1 MQIRCCIYIHFTS
14 HIFMYIKNQV
24 PTMILNLLNKNQCSD
39 SHDTYI
45 PTFIWYIFSTII
57 VSTTNI
63 HYYNYIL
70 MASVFQHCSLII
82 NNRIC
87 SLFRDWFEYHKNT
100 TSSQIYKNKVL
111 SNLKAASNVTTIY
124 IHSLILTCITGKLF
138 FTSITF
144 LLQII
149 LITESGDLFLVR

>member
-1 MQIRCCIYIHFTS
+1 
-14 HIFMYIKNQV
+14 
-24 PTMILNLLNKNQCSD
+24 
-39 SHDTYI
+39 
-45 PTFIWYIFSTII
+45 
-57 VSTTNI
+57 
-63 HYYNYIL
+63 

-124 IHSLILTCITGKLF
+124 IHSLILTCITGTLF
-138 FTSITF
+138 FYINHIFVTSNYNNRIQWFVSSLIKINHINFWHEIIPTNQVSMNSINTQEQKK
-144 LLQII
+144 LQALKMVKEISLHI
-149 LITESGDLFLVR
+149 FSAIKVQDK